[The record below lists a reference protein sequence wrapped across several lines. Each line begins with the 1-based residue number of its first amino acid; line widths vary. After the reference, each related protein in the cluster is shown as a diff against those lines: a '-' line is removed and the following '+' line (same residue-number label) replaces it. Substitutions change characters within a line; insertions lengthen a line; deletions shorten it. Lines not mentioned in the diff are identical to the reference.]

1 MIKLHNTKMLQ
12 TLHQSLTKRIPESLK
27 VFGSIFHINHGNP
40 FNLEVLVDSWPDY
53 QTVITRPQKQEMTD
67 DKDYYTNTYHIFS
80 KDIQKLPDI
89 LGSDHVINW
98 KQSFMIQGCQNG
110 LNEKISE
117 VVAFK
122 PVHVDYSKRVLY
134 VIDDVLKY
142 CTFNTSKLSISCKV
156 KSSENVMFRSTND
169 NFRLSLLD
177 ISHAKLVND
186 NWKYG
191 QNERSL
197 RYIKRCLQSF
207 PGYCLLNPEGNPVSW
222 LIKEQTGEL
231 RMGYTLPEYRKNGF
245 AKWIMATF
253 MQHLQKNYVPF
264 YGHVEEMNEQGHNL
278 AKSVGFHVVDCN
290 WHEWK
295 CVPTEQL

>member
-110 LNEKISE
+110 LNEKIRE
-117 VVAFK
+117 AAAFK
-122 PVHVDYSKRVLY
+122 PVQLDYSKGLLY
-134 VIDDVLKY
+134 MRDDVLKY
-142 CTFNTSKLSISCKV
+142 TSNTGKLKRRQEANSP
-156 KSSENVMFRSTND
+156 ENMKFRSTND
-169 NFRLSLLD
+169 NFRPSLLD
-177 ISHAKLVND
+177 VSHAKLVND
-186 NWKYG
+186 NWKFG

-207 PGYCLLNPEGNPVSW
+207 PGFCLLGPERSPVSW
-222 LIKEQTGEL
+222 LIMEQTGEL
-231 RMGYTLPEYRKNGF
+231 RMGFTLPEYRDRGMIKQMMIAYIQYLQENG
-245 AKWIMATF
+245 
-253 MQHLQKNYVPF
+253 VPF
-264 YGHVEEMNEQGHNL
+264 FCETEETNGPPHKV
-278 AKSVGFHVVDCN
+278 AKSLGFHVVDCG

-295 CVPTEQL
+295 CVPAEML